1 MLCTNCQCSF
11 TSSLNTNVDTIPFP
25 VPELLTS
32 NDPPDEQQL
41 GSIQDAVSHARTN
54 IQLLDDA
61 IAPLQRRI
69 LALQAK
75 QASLQRFVDESAAIH
90 MRRLPIEILQEIFML
105 SVPHYPTVTDYS
117 VAPLLLGQVCR
128 LWREVSRTTP
138 MLWSVL
144 RMIETYQPELFERL
158 VQWLERSGDCSLDL
172 KCDVDLTEDP
182 SEQEST
188 IAWDMIIDCSSRI
201 EHLDTEFVGDMLIPL
216 IPGDGSHSL
225 TRLRS
230 LRVYQP
236 LEIPPSSSYPGMY
249 WLKDRAPHLSVC
261 HLTFILYDRFALPS
275 AQLTTCTL
283 ECVPIAQFAEF
294 LLESVN
300 LVDCK
305 VKIMSEGSPRDAPFV
320 RHTRLK
326 KFTVH
331 SSLSQHDQGLSIIFT
346 YLELPSLNNLSWITP
361 SDVSLSEDGAVWLED
376 ALLSFIRRSRC
387 TLSRLCI
394 PGGLYEETILQLL
407 PTVPHLVE
415 LAVAPLPRYECPH
428 RLMQRLTL
436 AADRESLV
444 RKLERLLLI
453 GDWGRCEC
461 AGKHVLRAI
470 ESRIAPPG
478 DDLVGGSRLK
488 KLSLSFNL
496 VARFPIRSEFREKLD
511 RYAER
516 GLIYEEWRW
525 DAHQLW

>member
-1 MLCTNCQCSF
+1 ML
-11 TSSLNTNVDTIPFP
+11 LNTTIDTIPFP

-41 GSIQDAVSHARTN
+41 GSIQDAASRARTN
-54 IQLLDDA
+54 IQLLDDT

-69 LALQAK
+69 LTLQAK
-75 QASLQRFVDESAAIH
+75 RASLQRFVDEIAAIH

-105 SVPHYPTVTDYS
+105 SVPHYPTVADYS

-144 RMIETYQPELFERL
+144 RITETYRPELFERL

-172 KCDVDLTEDP
+172 KYDVDMTEDP

-188 IAWDMIIDCSSRI
+188 PAWDMIIDYSYRI

-216 IPGDGSHSL
+216 IPGDGSCSL

-230 LRVYQP
+230 FRAHQP
-236 LEIPPSSSYPGMY
+236 LNTPQSYSYPGMY
-249 WLKDRAPHLSVC
+249 WLKERTPHLSVF
-261 HLTFILYDRFALPS
+261 HLTLMDYNRFALPS

-283 ECVPIAQFAEF
+283 DYMSIASSTDF
-294 LLESVN
+294 LLEAVN
-300 LVDCK
+300 LIDFK
-305 VKIMSEGSPRDAPFV
+305 VEITSTISPPGAPLV
-320 RHTRLK
+320 RHTRLE
-326 KFTVH
+326 KFAVH
-331 SSLSQHDQGLSIIFT
+331 SSLDQGHSIIFV

-361 SDVSLSEDGAVWLED
+361 SNESLGEDEVVRLQDPFLA
-376 ALLSFIRRSRC
+376 FIRRSRC

-415 LAVAPLPRYECPH
+415 LEVAPLPRYECPH
-428 RLMQRLTL
+428 KLMKALTF

-444 RKLERLLLI
+444 RNLECLVLV
-453 GDWGRCEC
+453 GEWGLCEC
-461 AGKHVLRAI
+461 AGQHILRAI
-470 ESRIAPPG
+470 ESRFEPPG
-478 DDLVGGSRLK
+478 DDFPGGNRLK
-488 KLSLSFNL
+488 KLSLSFEL
-496 VARFPIRSEFREKLD
+496 VAQFPIRSEFREKLN

-525 DAHQLW
+525 GTHRLW